1 MTNLQKE
8 IINIISDYV
17 SKNPNQRFGQLLFNL
32 DINNFKNDKN
42 EITDIY
48 NDSLSIRGQRLWSR
62 QTLMIK
68 DSRVS

>member
-8 IINIISDYV
+8 IINIISDYA

-48 NDSLSIRGQRLWSR
+48 NDSDEEILNRMKERLERLQSK
-62 QTLMIK
+62 IEN
-68 DSRVS
+68 

>member
-8 IINIISDYV
+8 IITIISDYV

-48 NDSLSIRGQRLWSR
+48 NDSDEEILNRMKERLERLQSK
-62 QTLMIK
+62 IEN
-68 DSRVS
+68 

>member
-17 SKNPNQRFGQLLFNL
+17 SKNPNQRFGQLLFNI

-48 NDSLSIRGQRLWSR
+48 NDSDEEILNRMKERLERLQSK
-62 QTLMIK
+62 IEN
-68 DSRVS
+68 

>member
-8 IINIISDYV
+8 IINIISDYA

-48 NDSLSIRGQRLWSR
+48 NDSDEEILNRMKERLERLQS
-62 QTLMIK
+62 QIEN
-68 DSRVS
+68 

>member
-48 NDSLSIRGQRLWSR
+48 NDSDEEILNRMKERLERLQSK
-62 QTLMIK
+62 IEN
-68 DSRVS
+68 

>member
-8 IINIISDYV
+8 IINIISNYA

-48 NDSLSIRGQRLWSR
+48 NDSDEEILNRMKERLERLQSK
-62 QTLMIK
+62 IEN
-68 DSRVS
+68 

>member
-48 NDSLSIRGQRLWSR
+48 NDSDEEILKRVKERLKKLTS
-62 QTLMIK
+62 
-68 DSRVS
+68 